1 MSAMAES
8 SDGRDAIVNDD
19 RRAQAADAL
28 TGRRVLVVEDDPFI
42 SSALEDMLTEHG
54 CVVIGSARTVARALH
69 LAASEQIDV
78 ALLDVSVGPERV
90 DPVAEL
96 LAGRDCPFIFTTG
109 YGRAG
114 LPEAHASRAMVEKPF
129 YCDEVIDALRS
140 ALRRSSREA

>member
-1 MSAMAES
+1 MVAMAGTTE
-8 SDGRDAIVNDD
+8 RQDALSTED
-19 RRAQAADAL
+19 RRAPVADVL
-28 TGRRVLVVEDDPFI
+28 VGRRVLVVEDDPFI

-54 CVVIGSARTVARALH
+54 CIVIGTARTVATALH

-114 LPEAHASRAMVEKPF
+114 LPEAHASRAMIEKPF
-129 YCDEVIDALRS
+129 FSDEVIDALRS
-140 ALRRSSREA
+140 ELLRSAGKS

>member
-1 MSAMAES
+1 MTAMAGTRE
-8 SDGRDAIVNDD
+8 RRNAIAMDD
-19 RRAQAADAL
+19 RRGQAADAL
-28 TGRRVLVVEDDPFI
+28 AGRRVLVVEDDPFI
-42 SSALEDMLTEHG
+42 SSALEDMLREHG
-54 CVVIGSARTVARALH
+54 CVIVGAARTVASALH

-114 LPEAHASRAMVEKPF
+114 LPEAHASRAMIEKPF
-129 YCDEVIDALRS
+129 YADEVIDALRC
-140 ALRRSSREA
+140 ALRRSAKA